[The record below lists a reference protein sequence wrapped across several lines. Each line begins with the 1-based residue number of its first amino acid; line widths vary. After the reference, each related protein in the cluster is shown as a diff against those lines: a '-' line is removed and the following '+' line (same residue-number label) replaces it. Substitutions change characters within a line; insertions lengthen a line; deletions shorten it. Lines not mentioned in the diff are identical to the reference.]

1 MQSRLSGN
9 DLTTFLQSLMSD
21 TIESI
26 EIISNPSAQYEAE
39 GSGGIINIRLKK
51 AVARNSM
58 EPLLLVLLKAKN
70 TATATMYP

>member
-9 DLTTFLQSLMSD
+9 DLTTFLQSLISD

-39 GSGGIINIRLKK
+39 DQEVSLISDLKK
-51 AVARNSM
+51 Q
-58 EPLLLVLLKAKN
+58 
-70 TATATMYP
+70 